1 MKRPSELKP
10 SDISIFRSD
19 IKPLWEDEANAGG
32 GTWIIRLKKPL
43 ASRVWECLILAM
55 IGK

>member
-55 IGK
+55 IGE